1 MPSRVDRVLSQKPVK
16 EEDLLAAMN
25 WEILPA
31 LRALLDAHNN
41 SVGPVSSAITSDE
54 TIDGSSQYYLV
65 DTSSGDVDITLPAA
79 QGWELPIVVKII
91 DASNTPQLIP
101 SGSDVIEG
109 VAGPSGFGGFSSLT
123 LVSDGDSGWWVV
135 GLSV

>member
-65 DTSSGDVDITLPAA
+65 DTSSGDVDIALPPA

-91 DASNTPQLIP
+91 DASNTTQLVP
-101 SGSDVIEG
+101 FGSDTIEG
-109 VAGPSGFGGFSSLT
+109 AGGPSGFGGLSSLT
-123 LVSDGDSGWWVV
+123 LVSDGDSGWWEV
-135 GLSV
+135 GSR